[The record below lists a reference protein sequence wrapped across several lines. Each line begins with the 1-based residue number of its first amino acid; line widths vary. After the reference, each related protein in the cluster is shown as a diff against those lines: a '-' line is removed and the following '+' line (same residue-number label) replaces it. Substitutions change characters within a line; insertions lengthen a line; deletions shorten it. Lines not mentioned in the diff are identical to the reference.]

1 MGKIWTEPLD
11 HWTIF
16 WTTHIW
22 TFFFLELFFGPFFLP
37 LFRPFYRRSRGGGDK
52 ILVLREGWDAV
63 FQYSGS
69 AEKLEFL
76 RKT

>member
-22 TFFFLELFFGPFFLP
+22 TFFLP